1 MIYTACNKQNII
13 FFFALFLLISSTTVN
28 SFYVSGQQQQQRQSL
43 IPQLFGNGNN
53 PSLLNNAFNKVKD
66 SVVQITTQYKSSD
79 TNSQLFDT
87 GSGANPT
94 PTKYG
99 SGFVYDKAGYIITN
113 YHVVAHLLTL

>member
-13 FFFALFLLISSTTVN
+13 FLFALILLISSTTVN
-28 SFYVSGQQQQQRQSL
+28 SFYVSGQQQQQQQRQSL

-53 PSLLNNAFNKVKD
+53 SSLLNNAFNKVKD

-87 GSGANPT
+87 GSGSESNT
-94 PTKYG
+94 YQIW
-99 SGFVYDKAGYIITN
+99 FWICI
-113 YHVVAHLLTL
+113 